1 MVDVVVDGSFPKGRH
16 AVSLSLYRTRPLLKQ
31 AKETQQKTQAF
42 LLSIPA
48 HGRGTFVHI
57 VLAYTELG
65 THVSYLHAHIHT
77 HAHIQYVHTAMIALT
92 NMVLHVT
99 VCLY

>member
-16 AVSLSLYRTRPLLKQ
+16 AMVDVVVDGSFPKGRHVVSLSLYRTRPLLKQ

-57 VLAYTELG
+57 VR
-65 THVSYLHAHIHT
+65 
-77 HAHIQYVHTAMIALT
+77 
-92 NMVLHVT
+92 
-99 VCLY
+99 